1 MPNLLS
7 KVGGVGAI
15 RAALEV
21 YDDGSL
27 ALKSAA
33 GSTLFAVSAA
43 GVVTQSGAL
52 TPATGGTAI
61 INASA
66 CATGEAD
73 VVIADNLADALT
85 IRNQSTPIFT
95 FRTTNNDER
104 IIMGAGVLMEPVQ
117 TIDMADA
124 THALVLGAAATS
136 GQTRLTGNLLMVD
149 PSSGQA
155 SEILKLPA
163 PVAGSVYRLTIYNVG
178 GEDIVVQTAAGGTVG
193 AGVTITPGGYAQVAT
208 EGTTWGGKAT

>member
-1 MPNLLS
+1 MSNLFR
-7 KVGGVGAI
+7 VGGVAGASASFTI
-15 RAALEV
+15 
-21 YDDGSL
+21 DDTGLMTVTDAS
-27 ALKSAA
+27 
-33 GSTLFAVSAA
+33 GST
-43 GVVTQSGAL
+43 
-52 TPATGGTAI
+52 
-61 INASA
+61 
-66 CATGEAD
+66 
-73 VVIADNLADALT
+73 
-85 IRNQSTPIFT
+85 IFT

-117 TIDMADA
+117 KIDMADA